1 MNAFILMLPF
11 FAVRLALLP
20 ILSRGAARRAADSAP
35 AFGNLEK
42 FASNV
47 YQLTGAAIFIYP
59 YFMRAEFDGSW
70 QCWTGSALCA
80 LGLSLLTAAVAAFAR
95 PGEAGLVTRGV
106 YRLSRNPMNAA
117 YAIYYLGVSA
127 LAKSPVLLSLAV
139 VNSLAAHWVIL
150 SEERWCA
157 EAFGEAWEAY
167 SSKVRRYI

>member
-20 ILSRGAARRAADSAP
+20 ILSRGAARR
-35 AFGNLEK
+35 
-42 FASNV
+42 
-47 YQLTGAAIFIYP
+47 
-59 YFMRAEFDGSW
+59 
-70 QCWTGSALCA
+70 
-80 LGLSLLTAAVAAFAR
+80 
-95 PGEAGLVTRGV
+95 EAGLVTRGV

-117 YAIYYLGVSA
+117 YALYYLGVSA